1 MSVQRK
7 FVVKPVIIVFKT
19 LTKQCHVQ
27 SCYIL
32 TFLFYNTAVDPRGVG
47 RDSQTKRRGWSSYF
61 VGVKIAVLPG
71 SSQLVSLRVLKLKNM
86 TRDALCKN
94 QYLCRRKTVQAT
106 HTKQETWYM
115 YLLVCLFFQ
124 NLRRAPGAR
133 VSRMSK
139 KRLLFAMMKYSLC
152 AIQNNKLS
160 LSRFHCVC
168 LAVQICQE
176 FIDTS
181 SLTQASGLQLTSFR

>member
-1 MSVQRK
+1 MSLLN
-7 FVVKPVIIVFKT
+7 VISIKYFGLILLFRGIAKIPSSFIT
-19 LTKQCHVQ
+19 QLQIPGGWGGTPKQKE
-27 SCYIL
+27 
-32 TFLFYNTAVDPRGVG
+32 G
-47 RDSQTKRRGWSSYF
+47 GWSSYF

-94 QYLCRRKTVQAT
+94 QQEKSVGEKQFKPPTRNRKLGTCISQCV
-106 HTKQETWYM
+106 
-115 YLLVCLFFQ
+115 FFQ

-139 KRLLFAMMKYSLC
+139 KRLLFAMMEYSLC